1 MPAPSTC
8 RNCGAALQPDVRWCG
23 LCLEPIREFT
33 SRTPVHDRVPQHET
47 SPRIRLVSPGTEHTG
62 GRYTRWE
69 KTPTTFGPVGRS
81 VITAVL
87 VTWIVSAFFTMFVVS
102 WLLLASIGGWILK
115 EVWRKGWVPT
125 ERIVESGT
133 PATVPEPATM
143 PAPPYIPLRT
153 KVAWIGLGVVFLG
166 AALGFAY
173 GSESVQSVVLMGG
186 SLTLLV
192 GWFAFILRS

>member
-1 MPAPSTC
+1 M
-8 RNCGAALQPDVRWCG
+8 
-23 LCLEPIREFT
+23 
-33 SRTPVHDRVPQHET
+33 HDRVPQHET
-47 SPRIRLVSPGTEHTG
+47 SPRIRLVSPGTERTG

-133 PATVPEPATM
+133 PATVPEPATT
-143 PAPPYIPLRT
+143 PAPQYIPLRT
-153 KVAWIGLGVVFLG
+153 KVACVGLGVVFL
-166 AALGFAY
+166 AAAVGFAY

-186 SLTLLV
+186 SLSLLV
-192 GWFAFILRS
+192 GWFAFVLRG